1 MSDTSPPTG
10 CCTSPTAEVDTTALE
25 RDVEIAS
32 ALANETRYELLCL
45 LVAADGEVCAC
56 EFVGGVDASQST
68 VSRGLS
74 TLYEAGLANRRKED
88 QWRYYSPT
96 EAAERLLETLDAIP
110 EGRKFSEREWTLLT
124 A

>member
-1 MSDTSPPTG
+1 MLYVPDRRGRYDRTRTRRG
-10 CCTSPTAEVDTTALE
+10 DG
-25 RDVEIAS
+25 S
-32 ALANETRYELLCL
+32 ALANETRYELPCL

-96 EAAERLLETLDAIP
+96 EAAERLLETVDAIR
-110 EGRKFSEREWTLLT
+110 EGRKFSKREWTLLT